1 VLYRSDDGIPF
12 TGTPGNALL
21 PYLDIHVQHR
31 AHGVRRV
38 LRGDR
43 LPAGGG
49 RPAAAPGAGPGPV
62 PSQPAVR
69 VRRAVR
75 PVHRAANRRLPGRPV
90 PQRAAA
96 QRLLAAAARPPGRRR
111 RAGRL
116 LGVQVRQD
124 GGPAETG
131 APGPAGRRLRP
142 RPAVHGRLGRPAAR
156 PRVLR
161 RQRAAGLLQRHRASG
176 R

>member
-1 VLYRSDDGIPF
+1 MLYRSDDGIPF

-49 RPAAAPGAGPGPV
+49 RPAAAPGARPGPV

-75 PVHRAANRRLPGRPV
+75 PVHRAADRRLPGRPV

-124 GGPAETG
+124 GGPTETG

-161 RQRAAGLLQRHRASG
+161 RQRAAGLFQRHRASG

>member
-1 VLYRSDDGIPF
+1 MLYRSDDGIPF

-49 RPAAAPGAGPGPV
+49 RPAAAPGTRPRPV

-69 VRRAVR
+69 VCRAVR
-75 PVHRAANRRLPGRPV
+75 PVHRAADRRLPGRPV
-90 PQRAAA
+90 TQRAPA

-131 APGPAGRRLRP
+131 APGQAGRRLRP

-156 PRVLR
+156 P
-161 RQRAAGLLQRHRASG
+161 
-176 R
+176 